1 MSEKTASMKD
11 ELCVGTVSSKGL
23 TDVLHRHREADE
35 RGKDERNCHI
45 IYSNY
50 ITDSKKIM
58 NPRITGFIL
67 NTELCLI

>member
-35 RGKDERNCHI
+35 RGKDERNCYI
-45 IYSNY
+45 KSSLKIKRLILSFAQNIYVE
-50 ITDSKKIM
+50 
-58 NPRITGFIL
+58 F
-67 NTELCLI
+67 